1 MVIATHAQAEWT
13 EVTEL
18 QATDR
23 GAGGFGH
30 TGKH

>member
-13 EVTEL
+13 EVEEL
-18 QATDR
+18 EETGR
-23 GAGGFGH
+23 GVGGFGH